1 AGDRLSSLKSSPV
14 AVLLFEPPPLRL
26 RLFGAVAGLARQLR
40 EEFLCGRVGAGSFDA
55 TLRTPKLDVPG
66 HLVALRPF
74 LQLLDREQRV
84 GVGHQRVILRID
96 LAELARLR
104 LVLAEVETRLA
115 EEELVVSIAERPV
128 DCVHVVGLAPR
139 RPAAGIAHGL
149 RRDVARGRIGHLAA
163 AAVRQRLRVVMQ
175 RGRPRGASC
184 DREQKDGA
192 AHATRLARAPRPD
205 QTGTTVAHRCSTR
218 APRSG
223 GNGASMFRRCLSQNH
238 SVQAST
244 YPSLEPPTPCEKTM
258 TGSGP
263 PSAGQGTRTRS
274 SSRSP
279 SAT

>member
-1 AGDRLSSLKSSPV
+1 TTNTTHYRAEDKSKTYQHQTYTKILQLSFFLTMI
-14 AVLLFEPPPLRL
+14 PPPPRST
-26 RLFGAVAGLARQLR
+26 LFPYTTLFRS
-40 EEFLCGRVGAGSFDA
+40 GSFDA

-149 RRDVARGRIGHLAA
+149 RRDVARGRIGYLAA

-175 RGRPRGASC
+175 RGRPRGA
-184 DREQKDGA
+184 
-192 AHATRLARAPRPD
+192 
-205 QTGTTVAHRCSTR
+205 
-218 APRSG
+218 
-223 GNGASMFRRCLSQNH
+223 
-238 SVQAST
+238 
-244 YPSLEPPTPCEKTM
+244 
-258 TGSGP
+258 
-263 PSAGQGTRTRS
+263 
-274 SSRSP
+274 
-279 SAT
+279 